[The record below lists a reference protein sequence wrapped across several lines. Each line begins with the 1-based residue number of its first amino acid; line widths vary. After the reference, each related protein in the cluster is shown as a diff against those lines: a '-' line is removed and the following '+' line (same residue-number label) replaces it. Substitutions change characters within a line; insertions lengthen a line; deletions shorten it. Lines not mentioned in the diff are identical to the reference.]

1 MYSQMNM
8 WRQLVDAIDEK
19 VTEYCN
25 EADLWEP
32 GTQLWTNA
40 ATGDVVLGE
49 KPLEPGY
56 EGRDVDW
63 FTYRDEDG
71 DLMPDLDLIE
81 DYASGWCDFRQLE

>member
-1 MYSQMNM
+1 MYSQLSMY
-8 WRQLVDAIDEK
+8 RQLVGEITEK
-19 VTEYCN
+19 VEEYCN
-25 EADLWEP
+25 EADCWEA

-49 KPLEPGY
+49 KPQEHGY

-63 FTYRDEDG
+63 FVYRDEDG

-81 DYASGWCDFRQLE
+81 DYASGWFDFRQLE